1 MSVAW
6 LVRRRFIFEKKGPGA
21 SGPRPSDSR
30 PEQFCDAESACFLG
44 HRAALRRRPDVLVE
58 AKKVGWI
65 VLVLQGYQPLVVLA
79 VRLSNPVFSFF
90 SQVVDV
96 DAAFEER
103 LHRLEELTR
112 PLDILF

>member
-1 MSVAW
+1 M
-6 LVRRRFIFEKKGPGA
+6 RRRFIFEKKGPGA

-30 PEQFCDAESACFLG
+30 LEQFCDAESACFLG
-44 HRAALRRRPDVLVE
+44 NRAALRPRPYVLIE
-58 AKKVGWI
+58 AKLVGRI

-79 VRLSNPVFSFF
+79 VRLPNPVFSFF

-103 LHRLEELTR
+103 FHRLEELTR
-112 PLDILF
+112 PPDVLF